1 MRRTGRGW
9 TWELWIVLGGV
20 LAASA
25 GAVLLGRSV
34 ERHTAS
40 FGWFAY
46 APLSSRTFSPASGV
60 PTAGELFGCGIAVV
74 GFTILAWTLGF
85 RVSPRAAP
93 ALPGATSRRLRV
105 AAACLAGAAL
115 LLVLGGGALL
125 ATAPPSVP
133 LLPSLAEPGLEVS
146 SAYGSSLVIAYD
158 GGSGFPWIPGV
169 VLLLV
174 GLGTS
179 TTALGRRAG
188 RGPGGRG
195 PGTGTAGQGTGIVG
209 QGTDASGG
217 SDDGPDAAGA
227 VDAMSTRSLRPF
239 TLGGSGCLLVG
250 LLIALVAGR
259 TGREVLPAAGPTDPV
274 TLGWSLLVVGVALGS
289 GLAGYVVGA
298 RPGAARR
305 P

>member
-1 MRRTGRGW
+1 MQRTGRGW

-34 ERHTAS
+34 EQHTAS

-46 APLSSRTFSPASGV
+46 APLSSGTLSPASGV
-60 PTAGELFGCGIAVV
+60 PTAGELFGYGIAVV

-93 ALPGATSRRLRV
+93 ALPVAASRRLRV
-105 AAACLAGAAL
+105 AASCLAGAAL

-133 LLPSLAEPGLEVS
+133 LLGPLAEPGLEVS
-146 SAYGSSLVIAYD
+146 SAYGSSLVVAYD
-158 GGSGFPWIPGV
+158 GGSGSPWIPGV

-179 TTALGRRAG
+179 ATALGRRAG
-188 RGPGGRG
+188 RGPGGKGPEGKGPG
-195 PGTGTAGQGTGIVG
+195 PGTVG
-209 QGTDASGG
+209 QGIGAPGG
-217 SDDGPDAAGA
+217 SDDGTDGAGA
-227 VDAMSTRSLRPF
+227 VGAMSTRSLRPF
-239 TLGGSGCLLVG
+239 ALGGSGCLLVG

-259 TGREVLPAAGPTDPV
+259 TGREVLPAAGLTDPV

-298 RPGAARR
+298 HPGAARR